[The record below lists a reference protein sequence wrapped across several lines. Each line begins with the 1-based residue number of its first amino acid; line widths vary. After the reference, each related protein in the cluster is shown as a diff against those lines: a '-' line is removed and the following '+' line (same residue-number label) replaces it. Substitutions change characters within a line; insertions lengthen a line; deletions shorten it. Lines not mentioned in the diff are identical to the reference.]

1 MSCALTSDYSQA
13 SCGDLFGGV
22 PTIFL
27 IEKANIISVTVTS
40 DVVTSILKTVP
51 FKFRK
56 YELKQGT
63 AQGKETKTV
72 NKENGTSSTKQTV
85 TFSQQGLSAALRTE
99 LEIICQN
106 LLTVVVLDENGTG
119 WLYGK
124 DKGMR
129 VTTVDADT
137 GKALSDLNGY
147 MINLEAEEKYFAY
160 PIDSN
165 TLSLLT
171 VIDD

>member
-22 PTIFL
+22 PKIYL
-27 IEKANIISVTVTS
+27 IEHANIQSVTVTS
-40 DVVTSILKTVP
+40 DVVTSIVKTVP
-51 FKFRK
+51 FKFRL

-63 AQGKETKTV
+63 AEGKETKTV
-72 NKENGTSSTKQTV
+72 NKDNNTSSVKQTV

-99 LEIICQN
+99 IELLTKN
-106 LLTVVVLDENGTG
+106 LLGVVVLDENGTG

-129 VTTVDADT
+129 ATSVDAGT
-137 GKALSDLNGY
+137 GKALSDFNGY
-147 MINLEAEEKYFAY
+147 NINLEAEEKYLAY
-160 PIDSN
+160 PIDAN
-165 TLSLLT
+165 TLASLT